1 MKKYNS
7 QKIVIII
14 LLFFSNI
21 TLSSP
26 NEYNAIYVFSK
37 SGIQFAESKHE
48 MVFDK
53 DSNQWC
59 LYTKSN
65 TSGLFSIKKDLRK
78 ENSCFESNLP
88 ENTSYKDIGKYLVTM
103 MYGFERKKSSST
115 SEIRSMKIKENLVTR
130 VNGEDVIH
138 DKNIRIDRLVAQIF
152 GYSFTNVKVSDKGRE
167 RLYKFNKVSEEN
179 IETVL
184 GNIPT
189 LVIKREIEGSK
200 RRTLTWY
207 SVNHNYLPVKIE
219 QYRLNKHMFT
229 AVLKEY
235 SK

>member
-14 LLFFSNI
+14 LFFFQILLYHLQMN
-21 TLSSP
+21 TMLSMCFQKVVYSSLSRSMKWYLIKTP
-26 NEYNAIYVFSK
+26 INGVF
-37 SGIQFAESKHE
+37 IQRATHPAYFLS
-48 MVFDK
+48 
-53 DSNQWC
+53 
-59 LYTKSN
+59 
-65 TSGLFSIKKDLRK
+65 KKDLRK

-167 RLYKFNKVSEEN
+167 RGYINL
-179 IETVL
+179 
-184 GNIPT
+184 
-189 LVIKREIEGSK
+189 IKSPRRILRQCLEIF
-200 RRTLTWY
+200 L
-207 SVNHNYLPVKIE
+207 H
-219 QYRLNKHMFT
+219 
-229 AVLKEY
+229 
-235 SK
+235 

>member
-1 MKKYNS
+1 
-7 QKIVIII
+7 
-14 LLFFSNI
+14 
-21 TLSSP
+21 
-26 NEYNAIYVFSK
+26 
-37 SGIQFAESKHE
+37 
-48 MVFDK
+48 
-53 DSNQWC
+53 
-59 LYTKSN
+59 
-65 TSGLFSIKKDLRK
+65 
-78 ENSCFESNLP
+78 
-88 ENTSYKDIGKYLVTM
+88 
-103 MYGFERKKSSST
+103 
-115 SEIRSMKIKENLVTR
+115 MKIKENLVTR